1 MEASGLEQEGGQL
14 TEAASVC
21 GPVLYATLWER
32 LLDIWEAETVLAM
45 LDVRGCAGIN
55 LEM

>member
-1 MEASGLEQEGGQL
+1 MT
-14 TEAASVC
+14 TEAASAC
-21 GPVLYATLWER
+21 GPLCRLWER

-45 LDVRGCAGIN
+45 LELRGCAGIN